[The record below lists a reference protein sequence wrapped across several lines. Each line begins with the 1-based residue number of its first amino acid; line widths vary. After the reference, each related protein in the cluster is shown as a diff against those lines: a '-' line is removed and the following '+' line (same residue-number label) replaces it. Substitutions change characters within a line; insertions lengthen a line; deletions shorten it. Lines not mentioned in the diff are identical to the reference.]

1 MMIALQQVETRGWSR
16 ALYFIILLGGGLL
29 VFLPAFTFS
38 GEMSPQSSLLLR
50 GGTAVVFLGLT
61 LFCRLHPRL
70 EMVWQLPMTLLMAA
84 ASLLVTYLFSNW
96 LLDLTGLT
104 LNSPAGVAA
113 AKLSD
118 SLPIIVTIV
127 IANKLFGFDLGSLYL
142 RRGSLKSGLIIGLGS
157 FAVLAVLALFQSWG
171 QGVTLAKI
179 VPVIPW
185 ILIFVLANGLM
196 EELLFRG
203 LFLQRYE
210 PFLGRWL
217 SVLVTAV
224 VFTAIHMQVNY
235 VEDIWQFLALVFLLA
250 LVWGWL
256 MQKTNSLIG
265 SMLFHAGAD
274 LLIIIGVFATMGT
287 SFS

>member
-16 ALYFIILLGGGLL
+16 ALFFIILLGGGLL
-29 VFLPAFTFS
+29 VFMPAFTFS

-50 GGTAVVFLGLT
+50 GGTAVVLLGLT
-61 LFCRLHPRL
+61 LYCRLHPRL
-70 EMVWQLPMTLLMAA
+70 ETVWQLPMTLLIAA
-84 ASLLVTYLFSNW
+84 SSLLVTYLFSNW

-104 LNSPAGVAA
+104 LNSPTGVAA

-127 IANKLFGFDLGSLYL
+127 IANKLIGFDLGSLYL

-157 FAVLAVLALFQSWG
+157 FAVLAVLAWLQSRG
-171 QGVTLAKI
+171 QGVTLAEI

-185 ILIFVLANGLM
+185 ILIFVFANGLM

-235 VEDIWQFLALVFLLA
+235 VEDMWQFLALVFFLA

-274 LLIIIGVFATMGT
+274 LLIIVSVFASMGT